1 MTNSPWHP
9 IAIPAVRDAA
19 ATPYGFMIDHLWAA
33 QGTNIARR
41 PHWPA
46 EMFICVWP
54 FMTDEIAAMGEW
66 AMSHGVF
73 FDNDLEYGSPVGD
86 MEAADWLVGRVDV

>member
-19 ATPYGFMIDHLWAA
+19 ATPYGFVLDHLWRDT
-33 QGTNIARR
+33 GTNIARR

-46 EMFICVWP
+46 EMFISVEP
-54 FMTDEIAAMGEW
+54 FEDHEIAAQGE
-66 AMSHGVF
+66 
-73 FDNDLEYGSPVGD
+73 
-86 MEAADWLVGRVDV
+86 